1 MKIFNIFLI
10 VNFSFFLPSLL
21 GQKSAIALAQKSG
34 CPTATWYEFPAPPL
48 SQTEL
53 SIPSLWL
60 TKEQFGGKL
69 LDQWFVES
77 GNNWVILIVNRQI
90 WSLLDYLERYQFVN
104 QFGTAARDYGYNIRV
119 CNPQGEA
126 LAVYSCNFPA
136 DKNNTS
142 IPLNCRLELDSLSN
156 SGFRGKPKTF

>member
-1 MKIFNIFLI
+1 MKIFNLFLL

-21 GQKSAIALAQKSG
+21 GQKSAIAIAQQSV
-34 CPTATWYEFPAPPL
+34 CTTATWYQFPSSPL

-53 SIPSLWL
+53 SLPSLWL

-69 LDQWFVES
+69 LDHWFVES

-104 QFGTAARDYGYNIRV
+104 QFGTAARDYGYNVRV

-126 LAVYSCNFPA
+126 LAVYSCNFPT
-136 DKNNTS
+136 DKTNSSTR
-142 IPLNCRLELDSLSN
+142 LNCKLELDSLSN
-156 SGFRGKPKTF
+156 TGLRGKPRRF

>member
-1 MKIFNIFLI
+1 MKILNIFLLI
-10 VNFSFFLPSLL
+10 NFSFFYPSLL
-21 GQKSAIALAQKSG
+21 AQKSAIALPQQSA
-34 CPTATWYEFPAPPL
+34 CPIATWYELPSPPL

-126 LAVYSCNFPA
+126 LAIYSCNFPA
-136 DKNNTS
+136 DKTNPSTQ
-142 IPLNCRLELDSLSN
+142 LNCKLELDSLSN
-156 SGFRGKPKTF
+156 TGLRGKPKRF